1 VGNNVI
7 DGLYISSYFDIGPLK
22 NILDVRQRH
31 DHGVALWQ
39 LESGQLNL
47 RRYWEFERISGQ
59 KQHPRALH
67 DIVSAKRL
75 VGALLSEEG
84 ADLGDI
90 VEIWGTPGLETSKN
104 YQGVFDPAY
113 AFHGMAH
120 LMTALFYQVSDPQDS
135 PIVAMSLDAAP
146 DTLFEPDAR
155 ARHYYPGCVIDDDGM
170 RLFSCESPGRLWA
183 YATTKYRLREGTL
196 MALAS
201 ASDAEVRF
209 DVSTFD
215 HLGFRGMETRSSA
228 PHVVESVAAYV
239 ANIASRDRWLV
250 PPGDSR
256 LSALEHQISAT
267 MKVVSQLSLRIVK
280 RNLQQAERDCGA
292 DLSRSRLALAGGFAL
307 NCPTNSQL
315 IRDFSFDGYQI
326 PPCASDS
333 GIALGTGLAAFFP
346 ILQRG
351 EASVRLAS
359 PYFGQDLG
367 DLDSELNLVESHIEN
382 VQEISPEEVALLI
395 VSEGMVAWVNGYAE
409 IGPRALGNRSLL
421 ADPRSTQ
428 VRDRLNLVKKRQWWR
443 PVAPVVLDEEGD
455 RYFEHYLFS
464 PFMALNFQ
472 STGLARRE
480 IPGVLHID
488 GTARVQS
495 VTSET
500 NPALSRLI
508 IAFKRNTGVPVLSNT
523 SLNDAGEPIIN
534 RLSEAVHFAAGK
546 GIKSLIVNSTKLI
559 RLRDSRASYYGPL
572 ARAQE
577 YFGPPPNIDQEEF
590 LKREN
595 PYNLSRQELAYF
607 FDNSD
612 LFRGTDPRATED
624 AAVIRERTSAYI
636 AKYPGSLDRAKW

>member
-1 VGNNVI
+1 M
-7 DGLYISSYFDIGPLK
+7 K
-22 NILDVRQRH
+22 
-31 DHGVALWQ
+31 
-39 LESGQLNL
+39 
-47 RRYWEFERISGQ
+47 
-59 KQHPRALH
+59 
-67 DIVSAKRL
+67 IVSR
-75 VGALLSEEG
+75 
-84 ADLGDI
+84 
-90 VEIWGTPGLETSKN
+90 
-104 YQGVFDPAY
+104 
-113 AFHGMAH
+113 
-120 LMTALFYQVSDPQDS
+120 
-135 PIVAMSLDAAP
+135 
-146 DTLFEPDAR
+146 
-155 ARHYYPGCVIDDDGM
+155 
-170 RLFSCESPGRLWA
+170 
-183 YATTKYRLREGTL
+183 
-196 MALAS
+196 
-201 ASDAEVRF
+201 
-209 DVSTFD
+209 
-215 HLGFRGMETRSSA
+215 
-228 PHVVESVAAYV
+228 
-239 ANIASRDRWLV
+239 
-250 PPGDSR
+250 
-256 LSALEHQISAT
+256 
-267 MKVVSQLSLRIVK
+267 LSLRIVK

-346 ILQRG
+346 TLRRG

-359 PYFGQDLG
+359 PYLGQDLG
-367 DLDSELNLVESHIEN
+367 DLDSELNLVESHVEN
-382 VQEISPEEVALLI
+382 VQEISPEEVALLL

-443 PVAPVVLDEEGD
+443 PVAPLVLDEEGH

-464 PFMALNFQ
+464 PFMTLNFQ
-472 STGLARRE
+472 STELARRE

-500 NPALSRLI
+500 NPALFRLL
-508 IAFKRNTGVPVLSNT
+508 IAFRRNTGVPVLSNT

-559 RLRDSRASYYGPL
+559 RLRDSRASYCGPL
-572 ARAQE
+572 TRTQE
-577 YFGPPPNIDQEEF
+577 YFGPPPDIDQEEF

-595 PYNLSRQELAYF
+595 PYSLSRQELAYF

-612 LFRGTDPRATED
+612 LFRGMDPCVAED

-636 AKYPGSLDRAKW
+636 VKYPGSLDRAKW

>member
-1 VGNNVI
+1 VGDSVI
-7 DGLYISSYFDIGPLK
+7 DGLYISSFFDIDPLK

-47 RRYWEFERISGQ
+47 RRYWEFERISGL

-67 DIVSAKRL
+67 DTVAAERL
-75 VGALLSEEG
+75 ISALLSEEG
-84 ADLGDI
+84 ADLGDV

-113 AFHGMAH
+113 AFHGIAH
-120 LMTALFYQVSDPQDS
+120 LMTALFYQASDPQDS
-135 PIVAMSLDAAP
+135 PIVAMSLDGAP

-155 ARHYYPGCVIDDDGM
+155 TRHYYPGCVIDDDGM
-170 RLFSCESPGRLWA
+170 RLFPCESPGRLWS
-183 YATTKYRLREGTL
+183 YAKTKYQLREGTL

-201 ASDAEVRF
+201 ASDAEVSF

-215 HLGFRGMETRSSA
+215 HVGFRDMETRSSA
-228 PHVVESVAAYV
+228 PHVVESVDAYV
-239 ANIASRDRWLV
+239 ADIAHRNEWLV
-250 PPGDSR
+250 APGDSR
-256 LSALEHQISAT
+256 LSALENQISAA
-267 MKVVSQLSLRIVK
+267 MKIMSQISLRIVK
-280 RNLQQAERDCGA
+280 RNMQRAERDCGA
-292 DLSRSRLALAGGFAL
+292 DFSRSRLALAGGFAL

-315 IRDFSFDGYQI
+315 IRDFSFGGYQI

-367 DLDSELNLVESHIEN
+367 DLDSELNLVESHVEN
-382 VQEISPEEVALLI
+382 VQDISPEEVAPLL
-395 VSEGMVAWVNGYAE
+395 VSEGIVAWANGHAE

-428 VRDRLNLVKKRQWWR
+428 VRDRLNLVKRRQWWR
-443 PVAPVVLDEEGD
+443 PVAPLVLDEEGE

-472 STGLARRE
+472 STELARRE

-495 VTSET
+495 VTSQT
-500 NPALSRLI
+500 NLALFRLLT
-508 IAFKRNTGVPVLSNT
+508 AFRRNTGVPVLSNT

-559 RLRDSRASYYGPL
+559 RLRDSRASYHGPL

-577 YFGPPPNIDQEEF
+577 YFGPPPNIDLGKF
-590 LKREN
+590 LQQEN
-595 PYNLSRQELAYF
+595 PHNLSRQELAHF

-612 LFRGTDPRATED
+612 LFRGIDPRAAED
-624 AAVIRERTSAYI
+624 AAVIREHTNAYI
-636 AKYPGSLDRAKW
+636 AKYPGALDRG